1 MLGTLTLP
9 SQPCLAFRPRP
20 RPRHRRRGS
29 SVVAEVA
36 PHAAGV
42 DNRCLYEVLRVE
54 RGASQVEIK
63 AAYRTLAKVHHPDA
77 KSRFMESSIATAASE
92 EAAEE
97 RDFIEIRDAYAT
109 LSDPDSRAVYDCN
122 LNLNS
127 KRRWNVA
134 AGLSGLQSPG
144 RGKSYPT
151 RRWETDQCW

>member
-9 SQPCLAFRPRP
+9 SQPCLAFRP

-77 KSRFMESSIATAASE
+77 KSRFIESSIATAADG
-92 EAAEE
+92 

-109 LSDPDSRAVYDCN
+109 LSDPDARAVYDCN

-134 AGLSGLQSPG
+134 AGLSGFQSPG
-144 RGKSYPT
+144 RGRSYPT